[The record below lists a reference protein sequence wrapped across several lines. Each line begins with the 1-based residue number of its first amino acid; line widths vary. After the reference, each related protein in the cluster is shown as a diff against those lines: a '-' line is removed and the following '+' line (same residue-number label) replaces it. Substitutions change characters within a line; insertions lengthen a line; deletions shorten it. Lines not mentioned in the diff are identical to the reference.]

1 MFYRFTQILEPAKKS
16 SFEGFLSE
24 IIPMPAMLTSTLLL
38 LMQVEYH
45 PLSSIEKS
53 RAVMVDFFDIW
64 QETLAKKSLPGRFIH
79 VESNFS
85 EFGLSDHYSYQ
96 HTAVQYAICLQ
107 QLMTAVRG

>member
-1 MFYRFTQILEPAKKS
+1 
-16 SFEGFLSE
+16 
-24 IIPMPAMLTSTLLL
+24 MLTSTLLLL

-53 RAVMVDFFDIW
+53 RAIMVDFFDIW